1 MTSSRFY
8 RCTVALF
15 LLVVVAALGGCYTEG
30 GPGMALDQHVYVSR
44 PWQPW
49 TVTLRDTRTGQEFWS
64 MDVPVGKRLVLSF
77 STDTGTEDKYTPD
90 KMNWALVDEDK
101 DMYFRLTNSLPVPPA
116 NARRLEPTLRTAPEL
131 PESMVTVTKGS
142 LPPAKV
148 QKVRPPSVTVP
159 VAPPEAPSENEGSPA
174 TPAPSSKGAAQPG

>member
-1 MTSSRFY
+1 MSPSRFS
-8 RCTVALF
+8 RCTVALS
-15 LLVVVAALGGCYTEG
+15 LVVAALTLGGCYTEG
-30 GPGMALDQHVYVSR
+30 GPGFAFDQHVYVSR

-64 MDVPVGKRLVLSF
+64 MDVPVGKRLVVAF
-77 STDTGTEDKYTPD
+77 SPDGGTKDKYTPD
-90 KMNWALVDEDK
+90 MMNWALVDEEN
-101 DMYFRLTNSLPVPPA
+101 DMGFRLTNSLPVPPA

-131 PESMVTVTKGS
+131 PESMVTVTKGA

-159 VAPPEAPSENEGSPA
+159 VTPPEVPA
-174 TPAPSSKGAAQPG
+174 EETPAPASKRAPDAG